1 MATYDDRQWIL
12 SHIQNSYVTS
22 DDTGLCEVV
31 VQQESGVASVV
42 EFPCLANTDSPPRL
56 NEDPPPHSLDIAP
69 DMDFVGHRQRSYTA
83 QRLEVMRREKKNA
96 SKVKRVVWKHN
107 TAPIDER
114 LDAPGNYESEL
125 NELFSRKAVITSR
138 NPQDCPLPQQAPV
151 SLLSRLVQQYPDG
164 LNNPFL
170 EYAKFDG
177 TTHTN
182 VQARRISIYLLIGD
196 DPAPNYPLVV
206 SVINCH
212 QARVIDLIGLICW
225 LYTKEN
231 RQPPLRGGVEH
242 YALHIA
248 EEDGQVDWD
257 FQALRPRDI
266 IEKFGF
272 NVLALVEKK
281 TVREAS
287 QDVVVTLNVAGGAFS
302 KITVDSSITLKEILN
317 RTISKRKDMVR
328 IKDAGLDYH
337 LEREDEPGIALD
349 PEKTLGDI
357 NCTEFA
363 VVRDNSKRHEPLME
377 SNNMSVVEATLYK
390 SYRVVWV
397 YKFGKCEASLGI
409 SGEKFEIHPLPPKTP
424 GPFLPLRSRTPVTC
438 NMDQVVDCSRKAE
451 KKGKIDIQIT
461 CQGEN
466 RFKDFIFEC
475 ETKMGQEILDKCRH
489 IFDLRSSSVRKEFW
503 REKKPFRRHNSL
515 SMRRRPRTENH
526 VNEV

>member
-1 MATYDDRQWIL
+1 ML
-12 SHIQNSYVTS
+12 L
-22 DDTGLCEVV
+22 GLCEVV
-31 VQQESGVASVV
+31 VQVEPAAASVV
-42 EFPCLANTDSPPRL
+42 EFPCLADTDSPPHIH
-56 NEDPPPHSLDIAP
+56 EDPPPHSLDIVS

-83 QRLEVMRREKKNA
+83 QRLEIMRKEKKNA
-96 SKVKRVVWKHN
+96 SRVKRILWKHN
-107 TAPIDER
+107 TAPVDE
-114 LDAPGNYESEL
+114 AEL
-125 NELFSRKAVITSR
+125 NELFSRKAVISSD
-138 NPQDCPLPQQAPV
+138 NCADSPVPKQAPV

-164 LNNPFL
+164 PNNPFI

-182 VQARRISIYLLIGD
+182 IQARRISIYLLLGD
-196 DPAPNYPLVV
+196 NPVPSYPMVV

-231 RQPPLRGGVEH
+231 RQPPLRGGIER

-257 FQALRPRDI
+257 FQALRNRDV

-281 TVREAS
+281 DAGEPS
-287 QDVVVTLNVAGGAFS
+287 QDIVVTLNVAGGAFS
-302 KITVDSSITLKEILN
+302 KIIVENHDITLKEILS
-317 RTISKRKDMVR
+317 RTIMKRKDMIR
-328 IKDAGLDYH
+328 IIDAGLDYH
-337 LEREDEPGIALD
+337 LEKEDEPGIALD
-349 PEKTLGDI
+349 LEKTLADV

-363 VVRDNSKRHEPLME
+363 VVRDNSKRIDTPVDT
-377 SNNMSVVEATLYK
+377 NNMSTVEATLYR
-390 SYRVVWV
+390 SYKVMWLL
-397 YKFGKCEASLGI
+397 KFGKCEACLGI
-409 SGEKFEIHPLPPKTP
+409 SGEKLEIHPLQQKS
-424 GPFLPLRSRTPVTC
+424 GGAFLPIRSPHPVAY
-438 NMDQVVDCSRKAE
+438 NMELVVDCCRKAE
-451 KKGKIDIQIT
+451 KKGKMEIQVT

-466 RFKDFIFEC
+466 RFKDYVFEC
-475 ETKMGQEILDKCRH
+475 DTRLGQEILDKCKH

>member
-31 VQQESGVASVV
+31 VQVEPAAESVA
-42 EFPCLANTDSPPRL
+42 EFPCLADTESPPQHH
-56 NEDPPPHSLDIAP
+56 EDPPPHSLDIAS

-83 QRLEVMRREKKNA
+83 QRLEIMRKEKKNA

-107 TAPIDER
+107 PAPLDE
-114 LDAPGNYESEL
+114 AEL
-125 NELFSRKAVITSR
+125 NELFSRKAVITSGAPHDSPTPR
-138 NPQDCPLPQQAPV
+138 QPPV
-151 SLLSRLVQQYPDG
+151 SLLSRLVRQYPDG

-182 VQARRISIYLLIGD
+182 IQARRISIYLLFGD
-196 DPAPNYPLVV
+196 NPEPSYPMVV
-206 SVINCH
+206 SVVNCH

-231 RQPPLRGGVEH
+231 RQPPLRGGVER

-257 FQALRPRDI
+257 FQALRNRDV

-272 NVLALVEKK
+272 NVLALVEKD
-281 TVREAS
+281 VREPS
-287 QDVVVTLNVAGGAFS
+287 QDIVVTLTVSGGAFS
-302 KITVDSSITLKEILN
+302 KIIVENYDITLKEILN
-317 RTISKRKDMVR
+317 RTITKRKDMVK
-328 IKDAGLDYH
+328 IIDYH
-337 LEREDEPGIALD
+337 LEKEDEPGIELD
-349 PEKTLGDI
+349 LEKTLSDI

-363 VVRDNSKRHEPLME
+363 VVRDNSKRIENPPDF
-377 SNNMSVVEATLYK
+377 NNMSAVEATLYR
-390 SYRVVWV
+390 SYKVMWLL
-397 YKFGKCEASLGI
+397 KFGKCEACLGI
-409 SGEKFEIHPLPPKTP
+409 SGEKLEIHPLQQKV
-424 GPFLPLRSRTPVTC
+424 GGALLHLRSPHPVTY
-438 NMDQVVDCSRKAE
+438 NMVQVVDCCPKAE
-451 KKGKIDIQIT
+451 KRGKMEFQLT

-466 RFKDFIFEC
+466 RFKDYVFEC
-475 ETKMGQEILDKCRH
+475 ETKMAQEILDKCKH
-489 IFDLRSSSVRKEFW
+489 IFDLRASSVRKEFW
-503 REKKPFRRHNSL
+503 KEKKPFRRHNSL